1 MQNAVWLRKNS
12 RISPSLL
19 GYNREP
25 PAMDTYHLHTSPLT
39 ACVSPRRWAFTLIE
53 LLVVMG
59 LIATLAAIA
68 LMVVPAA
75 LERDRVVDAAT
86 QVQSMLQIAQAR
98 AMRDNRPHGVRLII
112 DNTQPEPQK
121 FFVTSLQYIE
131 APPIL
136 LPNPDPVIQPTAP
149 YVRFLYSYDNNGIIN
164 NRKCQIVNVPSTL
177 LTASDARLLIL
188 PVLGCWLDVS
198 AVSSVSPNI
207 LELTLHHYPDDL
219 LGAAGPPAG
228 TATSYAE
235 IYRTYHF
242 GLLRAPQPLLGEPVV
257 QLPTKTCIDLMPGL
271 SEPNGLTVPP
281 GGDYDI
287 LFIPSGQLSP
297 YSVSRGAG
305 HVFLWIRDPNKPE
318 GSGRMDPAYYG
329 GVTTP
334 AFLDALRRGGEQ
346 MIVAVKAYTGA
357 IGVAPVNWPDG
368 TNNDLYLFARQAVSN
383 P

>member
-1 MQNAVWLRKNS
+1 L
-12 RISPSLL
+12 
-19 GYNREP
+19 
-25 PAMDTYHLHTSPLT
+25 
-39 ACVSPRRWAFTLIE
+39 
-53 LLVVMG
+53 
-59 LIATLAAIA
+59 
-68 LMVVPAA
+68 
-75 LERDRVVDAAT
+75 
-86 QVQSMLQIAQAR
+86 
-98 AMRDNRPHGVRLII
+98 
-112 DNTQPEPQK
+112 
-121 FFVTSLQYIE
+121 
-131 APPIL
+131 
-136 LPNPDPVIQPTAP
+136 
-149 YVRFLYSYDNNGIIN
+149 
-164 NRKCQIVNVPSTL
+164 
-177 LTASDARLLIL
+177 LLIL

-198 AVSSVSPNI
+198 AVNPNT
-207 LELTLHHYPDDL
+207 LELTLRHYPDDL

-228 TATSYAE
+228 TATSNTE

-257 QLPTKTCIDLMPGL
+257 QLPTKTCIDLTRGL
-271 SEPNGLTVPP
+271 SEPDGLPDTVPP

-318 GSGRMDPAYYG
+318 GIGRMDPAYYG

-334 AFLDALRRGGEQ
+334 AFQDALRRGGEQ